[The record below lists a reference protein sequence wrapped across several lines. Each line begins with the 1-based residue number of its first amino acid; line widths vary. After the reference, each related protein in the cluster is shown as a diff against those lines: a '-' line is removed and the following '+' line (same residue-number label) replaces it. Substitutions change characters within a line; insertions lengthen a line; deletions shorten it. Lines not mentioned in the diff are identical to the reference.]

1 MAKER
6 TTQLAAAEAEAAEAR
21 GSDGEGEADGHDGGA
36 DGKSAATSRPAGLPA
51 SIVKRIMSLDE
62 DVDRC
67 LRPRC
72 ESLAMSGKLLCC
84 SPPWQMGH
92 LSQQTAP

>member
-6 TTQLAAAEAEAAEAR
+6 TAQLAAAEAEAAEAR
-21 GSDGEGEADGHDGGA
+21 GSDGEDEADARDGGA
-36 DGKSAATSRPAGLPA
+36 ADGKAAGNSRPAGLPA

-67 LRPRC
+67 PWLQRVRP
-72 ESLAMSGKLLCC
+72 L
-84 SPPWQMGH
+84 PV
-92 LSQQTAP
+92 